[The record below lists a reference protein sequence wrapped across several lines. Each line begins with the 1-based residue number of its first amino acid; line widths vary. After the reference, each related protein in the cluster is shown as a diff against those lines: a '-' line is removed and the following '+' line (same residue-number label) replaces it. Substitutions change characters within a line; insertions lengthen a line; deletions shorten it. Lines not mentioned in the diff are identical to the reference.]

1 MRGSTMLKLTQQ
13 SYDLCMGYVGLNM
26 RAASL
31 FGPTAYTG
39 LVRWHERNH
48 EVYDGLNRCITK
60 YIGNV
65 YKEVPKYV
73 APDTYAYDL
82 PKTMVSHVDAWLNYL
97 KSMKDTSYE
106 MYCEAKDEVHD
117 FILADKFVC
126 MNKIIG
132 NEILYLSRFKRRIE
146 DMPESELLHV
156 NKKLHD
162 YFTER
167 PDVKEIDFSI

>member
-1 MRGSTMLKLTQQ
+1 MLKLTQQ

-48 EVYDGLNRCITK
+48 EVYDDLNRDITK
-60 YIGNV
+60 YVGNV
-65 YKEVPKYV
+65 FKDIPKYYS
-73 APDTYAYDL
+73 PDTYAYEL
-82 PKTMVSHVDAWLNYL
+82 PKTMVSHIDAWSNYL
-97 KSMKDTSYE
+97 VGMKKSSYE
-106 MYCEAKDEVHD
+106 MYCEAKDEVYD
-117 FILADKFVC
+117 LVLADKFIC
-126 MNKIIG
+126 MNKIIC

-162 YFTER
+162 YFAEHSC
-167 PDVKEIDFSI
+167 VKEIDFSI